1 MPRNVIDATQWL
13 KPNDNEEGLRSLIFE
28 QGDSRGKPT
37 RTSHLEISGEI
48 GTHILA
54 PQHTDLNGKTLS
66 DLDPKTYFGEGVVLR
81 FQVTRPD
88 SVIGMAEV
96 QASAGVALLQGDVV
110 LICNRSG
117 SEFTPMFTPQAGK
130 WLVDLGAKLV
140 GFDENII
147 IGDGQS
153 VGAYSAFLDQG
164 VPIIKN
170 LTNLNQIEGDRVAV
184 MALPLAIEGLISS
197 PCRVLV
203 LD

>member
-1 MPRNVIDATQWL
+1 MPRNVIDATRWL
-13 KPNDNEEGLRSLIFE
+13 KPNGSDDSLRSLIFE
-28 QGDSRGKPT
+28 KGDSRGKPT
-37 RTSHLEISGEI
+37 RTSRVEISGDV

-54 PQHTDLNGKTLS
+54 PQHTDLDGRTLS
-66 DLDPKTYFGEGVVLR
+66 DLDPKTFFGEGIVLR
-81 FQVTRPD
+81 FRMTGPD
-88 SVIGMAEV
+88 TVIGMAEV
-96 QASAGVALLQGDVV
+96 QASAGVALLRGDVV

-117 SEFTPMFTPQAGK
+117 SEFVPTFTPQAGK

-153 VGAYSAFLDQG
+153 IGAYSAFLDQG

-170 LTNLNQIEGDRVAV
+170 LTNLNEVEGDRVAV

-197 PCRVLV
+197 PCRVIV

>member
-1 MPRNVIDATQWL
+1 MARNVIDATQWL
-13 KPNDNEEGLRSLIFE
+13 KPDGSADGLRSLIFE
-28 QGDSRGKPT
+28 EGDSRGKPT
-37 RTSHLEISGEI
+37 RTSRVEIPGNI

-66 DLDPKTYFGEGVVLR
+66 DLDPKTFFGEGIVLR
-81 FQVTRPD
+81 FRITGPD

-96 QASAGVALLQGDVV
+96 QASVGVALRQGDVV
-110 LICNRSG
+110 LICNRDG
-117 SEFTPMFTPQAGK
+117 GEFVPTFTPQAGK

-153 VGAYSAFLDQG
+153 IGAYSAFLDAG

-170 LTNLNQIEGDRVAV
+170 LTNLDKVEGDRVAV